1 MVELKYFA
9 TGSKDKLREV
19 NQILGTNLKQIDL
32 DLLEPQGIS
41 VEEVVCEKAKDGYM
55 RCGKPVLVEDT
66 GLHFEAWNGLP
77 GALVKWFVKSVGN
90 KGIIEMF
97 GNEKNRK
104 ARAVTAVGFYDGK
117 KCRVFT
123 GEVSG
128 RVPKVAREGKGFGWD
143 PVFVTDEHDKTF
155 GEMDPV
161 LKNSVSMRA
170 LALQKLSDFLNS

>member
-1 MVELKYFA
+1 MELKYFA
-9 TGSKDKLREV
+9 TGSKDKLKEV
-19 NQILGTNLKQIDL
+19 NAILGYDLEQIDL
-32 DLLEPQGIS
+32 DLLEPQGID
-41 VEEVVCEKAKDGYM
+41 VREVVCEKAKDGYM

-77 GALVKWFVKSVGN
+77 GALVKWFLKSVGN

-97 GNEKNRK
+97 GDEKNRK
-104 ARAVTAVGFYDGK
+104 AKAVTAVGFYDGK
-117 KCRVFT
+117 DCHVFT

-128 RVPKVAREGKGFGWD
+128 KVPTRAREGKGFGWD

-155 GEMDPV
+155 GEMDLA

-170 LALQKLSDFLNS
+170 LALENLKDFLNS